1 VLSGANWEAD
11 AAKANTREWWTVMLW
26 YDDEAAGKFI
36 YLSEQDFVN
45 SGLKFH
51 GVITN
56 QPTIRESVDFKRCT
70 SKVSNV
76 TVDCQNIQYQ
86 GLPLSNELFGG
97 SKKYINRTVEI
108 FSSQMQNNYMGW
120 LQIFSGRLTNVVP
133 DLDKGTFTLTFE
145 NKTPFDLVSIP
156 NTQTASGSARY
167 FPIAYGDFSINS
179 SKPGAEDYCSSRALF
194 PVEVE
199 QINNR
204 GIRTLAPR
212 SYASEA
218 RLHTYD
224 SGQELYIPLVGVD
237 GNYQD
242 SSDSTYD
249 ANGEVIPLDTDYE
262 YGWKVK
268 PYWCINLAVA
278 PAAFS
283 NATNAIEEPF
293 DDQDQTDNGATAS
306 LIAGDQSATLI
317 VNMQGIDIP
326 ITTYDVII
334 VWTNSADI
342 ASARLTGY
350 DKLGGTINTDETFGT
365 VTAGT
370 HTETITVTDDKLDNI
385 YLISFN
391 RDSADSDIAVF
402 DIRFAPNA
410 KQDPT
415 DTAANASFRK
425 NVKKLYVGANGLQDN
440 LWVNG
445 VTATDIS
452 EVHDIHRDLLHRF
465 GGITGTPEGWTD
477 INTEKANWDARLW
490 LHKPTKLIGIL
501 EQLQYEGC
509 FVYHT
514 RATGAGA
521 YLVLKSSYASGD
533 VDMTLTNDRVKN
545 LKITHI
551 APDDMVTKWEVSS
564 NPHPADNSR
573 YLEQETASSAN
584 RANWGFTG
592 DENTETVE
600 LDYLVNTAAGAVD
613 MSGFTDYREQ
623 VVGTVVQT
631 VKFDLAYSKDMLLEV
646 GDIIQFSG
654 IATDPFGDLNTIYW
668 AVTKTSRS
676 VGKMNITALE
686 VG

>member
-1 VLSGANWEAD
+1 VLSGANWEAY
-11 AAKANTREWWTVMLW
+11 AAKANTREWWTVVLW

-36 YLSEQDFVN
+36 YLSEHDFVN

-108 FSSQMQNNYMGW
+108 FSSQIHHNFGGMGF

-156 NTQTASGSARY
+156 ANRNTYSNGFYT
-167 FPIAYGDFSINS
+167 PVVYGDFTAND
-179 SKPGAEDYCSSRALF
+179 SKPSSEDYITSEYLY
-194 PVEVE
+194 PVEVYRFNDVR
-199 QINNR
+199 IKTTSP
-204 GIRTLAPR
+204 RT
-212 SYASEA
+212 YASGA
-218 RLHTYD
+218 QLHIYD
-224 SGQELYIPLVGVD
+224 EGSQAFIPLVDPD

-242 SSDSTYD
+242 DTEAGPTLLIDSDF
-249 ANGEVIPLDTDYE
+249 G
-262 YGWKVK
+262 YGWKLK
-268 PYWCINLAVA
+268 PYNAIDGAGNAAFINLA
-278 PAAFS
+278 
-283 NATNAIEEPF
+283 NAIDKTV
-293 DDQDQTDNGATAS
+293 DDTTAGTAS
-306 LIAGDQSATLI
+306 TVDITWQDANAKIVFQMDTSDVPLTTYDIEIVWGTDADLASATLYKSDSSDGTGGTQ
-317 VNMQGIDIP
+317 VGSAFADV
-326 ITTYDVII
+326 TTGTYTESFTVTSEQLASSYFIIFLSAIGTHNVSIYDFRII
-334 VWTNSADI
+334 ANAGKTAADI
-342 ASARLTGY
+342 
-350 DKLGGTINTDETFGT
+350 
-365 VTAGT
+365 TA
-370 HTETITVTDDKLDNI
+370 N
-385 YLISFN
+385 N
-391 RDSADSDIAVF
+391 
-402 DIRFAPNA
+402 
-410 KQDPT
+410 
-415 DTAANASFRK
+415 SFRA
-425 NVKKLYVGANGLQDN
+425 NLKKLYVGANGLQDN
-440 LWVNG
+440 GWING
-445 VTATDIS
+445 ATDIS

-477 INTEKANWDARLW
+477 INTEKANWDVRLW
-490 LHKPTKLIGIL
+490 QHKPEKLTKIL
-501 EQLQYEGC
+501 EKLQYEGC